1 MQTATEEKRLPK
13 DTSGRRLL
21 LSGILFFVGYV
32 LALAAAEMTHLPQAA
47 RIAMALLPIAAFI
60 WILLQIVAGIRQLDE
75 LERRIQLEALAVA
88 YPCSL
93 VLMMML
99 GVLQRVVYLSPHD
112 WSYRHVW
119 PFFVLFYLGGLALAR
134 RRYQ

>member
-1 MQTATEEKRLPK
+1 MNALAKSPVR
-13 DTSGRRLL
+13 DVSGRRLL
-21 LSGILFFVGYV
+21 LSAVLFFVGYV
-32 LALAAAEMTHLPQAA
+32 LALAAAEMRDLPQAA
-47 RIAMALLPIAAFI
+47 RVVMALLPVAVFV

-88 YPCSL
+88 YPCAL

-99 GVLQRVVYLSPHD
+99 GVLQRVIYLSPQD

>member
-1 MQTATEEKRLPK
+1 MQTVIQQKRLPK
-13 DTSGRRLL
+13 DASGRRLL

-32 LALAAAEMTHLPQAA
+32 LALAAAEMTQLPQAA
-47 RIAMALLPIAAFI
+47 RIAMALVPIAAFI
-60 WILLQIVAGIRQLDE
+60 WLLWQLVAGIRQLDE

-88 YPCSL
+88 YPCAL

-99 GVLQRVVYLSPHD
+99 GVLQRVVVLSPHD

-134 RRYQ
+134 RRYS